1 MNVKTLAA
9 PFMCAVI
16 ASVGAGALAGCG
28 GSPSSVGL
36 AVPLPGTP
44 PLGTASTTVRPT
56 SWALP
61 EAKSHDL
68 LYISDL
74 IGQVVTF
81 YSYPDLKQ
89 MGVITGFFNSE
100 GLCVDKAGNVWVPNN
115 TSLGVDQVTE
125 YAHGGTTPINNLI
138 DHDGSV
144 SGCAVDF
151 KNGDLAVT
159 DFFGNHGQGGVT
171 IWKNAQGLS
180 TLYSAPNIYYYWYL
194 GYDDKGNLYTDGFS
208 SGSAMSLAV
217 LRRGKR
223 NFQPINIQS
232 NPFWYPGGVQWDG
245 KYLAV
250 GNQYGPIYQ
259 YKIRGT
265 TATLAN
271 TITLNSENDIP
282 QFWVHKHTVIAPNSN
297 GHDTLLYRYPGGG
310 DPTATIPGNDPIGA
324 TISPAEPQ

>member
-1 MNVKTLAA
+1 MKLPVA
-9 PFMCAVI
+9 PVLCAYI
-16 ASVGAGALAGCG
+16 ASAGVAAISGCG
-28 GSPSSVGL
+28 GSPASVGL
-36 AVPLPGTP
+36 AVPVPGTLPGTESAV
-44 PLGTASTTVRPT
+44 GRRE

-89 MGVITGFFNSE
+89 MGVITGFFNAE

-125 YAHGGTTPINNLI
+125 YAHGSTTPINNLI

-180 TLYSAPNIYYYWYL
+180 SLYTAPNIYYYWYL

-217 LRRGKR
+217 LRHRAKK
-223 NFQPINIQS
+223 FQPINIQS

-250 GNQYGPIYQ
+250 GNEYGPIYQ
-259 YKIRGT
+259 YAIKGV

-271 TITLNSENDIP
+271 TITLNGENEIP
-282 QFWVHKHTVIAPNSN
+282 QFWIHNKNKTVIAPNSN
-297 GHDTLLYRYPGGG
+297 GHDTLLYAYPAGGN
-310 DPTATIPGNDPIGA
+310 PTATIPGNDPIGA
-324 TISPAEPQ
+324 TISPAKP